1 MNVAIQTAKELKK
14 QQAMM
19 LAEQMHK
26 AKNEASQTEIES
38 KNESF
43 NKGLEYWL
51 KNQIEARKSPAKAHT
66 KVFKEN

>member
-1 MNVAIQTAKELKK
+1 
-14 QQAMM
+14 M